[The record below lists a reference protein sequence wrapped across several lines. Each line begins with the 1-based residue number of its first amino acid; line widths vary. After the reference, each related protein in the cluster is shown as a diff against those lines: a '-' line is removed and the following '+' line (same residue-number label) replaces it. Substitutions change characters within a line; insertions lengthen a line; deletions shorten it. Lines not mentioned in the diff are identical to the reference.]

1 MVESDRSQKFAGTYR
16 KLFDTIERGVE
27 QCSTDLLQT
36 LLEEKYDQLKLGIDA
51 FTAASAQ
58 SRSKLT
64 TGTIVSIN
72 GKSITF
78 DQKEKD
84 LVLKISDIINLNELQ
99 CAALWHS
106 YKTDNH
112 EYVDQQ
118 NSVDIPLHENT
129 ELIMNIANFYFE
141 ERISLLECIQSLQ
154 RISSDSEHP
163 FNNIASSMVE
173 KLFEDSTNNIP
184 FVNKLLLQFSKLIR
198 SQVPTRTY
206 SFPGWSTAWA
216 KQNIKEQKAL
226 LEILFLFTITTSLSP
241 DFVVSVVQEF
251 EVNNFGRFQVCS
263 YALDTEGER
272 IREQVSCIS
281 ILIVVSM
288 IIPPYLTLDV
298 KLDPAAADASLIDSP
313 NAVAKINQIVL
324 HMGNSPE
331 HSAFLLAWSYF
342 LTCLRNAVDAAPS
355 LPSGYDQVK
364 LLLEGKQQ
372 VSFSVLADRS
382 FARAA
387 GFDAAEERTISIQQS
402 DHLERTLVGR
412 ALKLNVFDTINA
424 ILESNLCD
432 EDDVNSVG
440 YRVVIRLLLKSFLA
454 TTLPQFLPMESY
466 SSLINCFTLLYRDQP
481 MPCQDFWNEDVDQQ
495 NQYPLLTAALGR
507 FPVYFTH
514 LTDMLASLATTNELD
529 TRIDEKPVD
538 KVYEFMCALPTITV
552 VLKDTIFTS
561 AAVENDVPVVQV
573 DQNLQITPSLNYITG
588 ISIPR
593 QSRGILLSNTQDS
606 RIVQFAH
613 GCSGWHMLVSIL
625 ANSMQQTKP
634 AATVDVTDEDY
645 TLVGENPEAIISILN
660 LIYRVLSNS
669 PKLGPTLVDHVQKT
683 AAVPGRVYEVPIL
696 ISILC
701 DILSFSSG
709 IQQCPISIA
718 TLAIKCLTMLLPY
731 YRQYI
736 WPYLQKS
743 PLLPRI
749 TPIPGTGSM
758 IKLPFITS
766 RALNIQQIIA
776 KFECT
781 LGSYELL
788 LSFLDLVHGLVHD
801 IQSNWW
807 VREAAV
813 NLSPDAQAQMET
825 LYVCLHY
832 LMLEVFPSYSGWRYR
847 KVSERYL
854 IGIKLLSIFIVICNY
869 FRESN
874 QPSTSGLSL
883 GRIRDGIFSNFLYDG
898 GIYHVSP
905 LLDVVSDGAVMAN
918 ALYKSSH
925 IKEAQRTEELTAL
938 TLVFIK
944 ILLQRRLEHINEGTN
959 ISESTLERL
968 MLERTAS
975 GSCSD
980 FLLRIAKHINYRH
993 NIALP
998 IQATYVLTL
1007 LCRTTSAWK
1016 TVPSFVQYLGDTAE
1030 AHTIIRAYLE
1040 TAKDDSQN
1048 ETLLSAIWHLIST
1061 LLETQPSLAI
1071 LFLDCG
1077 DFIMPSPKSAV
1088 RQLGGQT
1095 LTQTTTVSNTESA
1108 IRAAISMLEKWSSL
1122 SLEKPSVVSNVLRF
1136 LSTFWQTAFDH
1147 YALVENTRSDSALWD
1162 VIGKILLN
1170 PSMEVDTSADI
1181 LESVDFLETDFG
1193 ENDHFDLSV
1202 RQLCCSNLSKA
1213 FALRVIAYEI
1223 HLTAGNEK
1231 SKNGN
1236 LSKILEALPGGLKA
1250 LLIKLSEP
1258 TRLSQMRQ
1266 EYIKN
1271 GFDSSL
1277 TDSVHH
1283 SAGVLLRTIGIEN
1296 TSALLF
1302 KSAVIGTGDDGAP
1315 GDIRQYGDSY
1325 LYNLRMT
1332 VSRVFPLYSDIK
1344 EKYNLADRDNM
1355 LITPKINAALEVERL
1370 SDGLLRKIIEANHNY
1385 SVVDSQL
1392 ILFRSFKS
1400 FIETCS
1406 HHASVLIWVEKNNID
1421 SFDNLHGFLSELI
1434 VQAKSE
1440 QRQDGVTLTS
1450 YSMLVHL
1457 IRNLI
1462 EDWIY
1467 LSKPTLSGTDDSA
1480 KQKYSSQVSQL
1491 LISLSDL
1498 LTRENLA
1505 YKDSVSDKTAVY
1517 FHRPLLEAVMLC
1529 IFTLRGTMES
1539 VNKNFLKSVEM
1550 QTCLGDVLSVVC
1562 DSFHVLSIKAL
1573 SYSAEGSTASEED
1586 VNRCIKDITI
1596 VTSLLQELV
1605 HERYG
1610 ILQEAWVF
1618 KFKAHHTIDNL
1629 LKLFYGGIDIMLN
1642 EIDSLNITPYAE
1654 IALYFLLTLANIPK
1668 AAEVLVTYH
1677 VFDTLTNN
1685 RLTTRLQQGTLDLF
1699 IRFGDK
1705 TKKEPGYVERNPLH
1719 SIWCQIL
1726 AVVSSLLRTNGKSD
1740 IVLKSTVNLL
1750 QICGPQ
1756 IGKAFEKANSS
1767 SDSLFALAPL
1777 ESLSMPLLE
1786 ELERINSVFFEL
1798 SKHLERIPNIAT
1810 NLFTSYKDC
1819 SLLLLQRYLYYFTHP
1834 SHMKAQLYRTDNTET
1849 TDHFMQ
1855 KTLRSI
1861 LTITHHMMTSLVVLS
1876 SSELVLTAPD
1886 IEWPFGNIIIY
1897 PNMRAS
1903 TDAEASFGTLVE
1915 CINASIVMINQWQD
1929 AKDEPLEQAL
1939 DVIQSCSLMLTSQA
1953 ALWVAKPDLSDE
1965 VRMGIAVDNI
1975 MDIVETLSKAATTM
1989 EKLVEKKIVGDIRL
2003 RIKLIYMLQTFLSE
2017 RFFEN

>member
-118 NSVDIPLHENT
+118 NSVDIPLHEKRFLSTFWQTAFDHYALVENT
-129 ELIMNIANFYFE
+129 
-141 ERISLLECIQSLQ
+141 R
-154 RISSDSEHP
+154 SDSALWDVIGKILLNPSMEVDTSADILESVNFLETDFGENDH
-163 FNNIASSMVE
+163 FDLSVRQLCCSNLSKAFALRVIAYEIHLTAGNE
-173 KLFEDSTNNIP
+173 KSKNGNLSKMLEALP
-184 FVNKLLLQFSKLIR
+184 GGLKALLVKLSE
-198 SQVPTRTY
+198 PTRLSHMRQEYIKNSFDSSLTDSVHHSAGVLLRTIGIEN

-529 TRIDEKPVD
+529 TRVDEKPVD
-538 KVYEFMCALPTITV
+538 KVYEFMSALPTITV

-593 QSRGILLSNTQDS
+593 QSRGILLSSTQDS

-645 TLVGENPEAIISILN
+645 TLIGENPEAIISILN

-709 IQQCPISIA
+709 IQQCPISIV

-788 LSFLDLVHGLVHD
+788 H
-801 IQSNWW
+801 
-807 VREAAV
+807 
-813 NLSPDAQAQMET
+813 
-825 LYVCLHY
+825 
-832 LMLEVFPSYSGWRYR
+832 
-847 KVSERYL
+847 
-854 IGIKLLSIFIVICNY
+854 
-869 FRESN
+869 
-874 QPSTSGLSL
+874 
-883 GRIRDGIFSNFLYDG
+883 
-898 GIYHVSP
+898 
-905 LLDVVSDGAVMAN
+905 
-918 ALYKSSH
+918 
-925 IKEAQRTEELTAL
+925 
-938 TLVFIK
+938 
-944 ILLQRRLEHINEGTN
+944 
-959 ISESTLERL
+959 
-968 MLERTAS
+968 
-975 GSCSD
+975 
-980 FLLRIAKHINYRH
+980 
-993 NIALP
+993 
-998 IQATYVLTL
+998 L
-1007 LCRTTSAWK
+1007 LC
-1016 TVPSFVQYLGDTAE
+1016 F
-1030 AHTIIRAYLE
+1030 
-1040 TAKDDSQN
+1040 
-1048 ETLLSAIWHLIST
+1048 
-1061 LLETQPSLAI
+1061 
-1071 LFLDCG
+1071 
-1077 DFIMPSPKSAV
+1077 
-1088 RQLGGQT
+1088 
-1095 LTQTTTVSNTESA
+1095 
-1108 IRAAISMLEKWSSL
+1108 SS
-1122 SLEKPSVVSNVLRF
+1122 
-1136 LSTFWQTAFDH
+1136 
-1147 YALVENTRSDSALWD
+1147 
-1162 VIGKILLN
+1162 
-1170 PSMEVDTSADI
+1170 
-1181 LESVDFLETDFG
+1181 
-1193 ENDHFDLSV
+1193 
-1202 RQLCCSNLSKA
+1202 
-1213 FALRVIAYEI
+1213 
-1223 HLTAGNEK
+1223 
-1231 SKNGN
+1231 
-1236 LSKILEALPGGLKA
+1236 
-1250 LLIKLSEP
+1250 
-1258 TRLSQMRQ
+1258 RL
-1266 EYIKN
+1266 
-1271 GFDSSL
+1271 
-1277 TDSVHH
+1277 
-1283 SAGVLLRTIGIEN
+1283 
-1296 TSALLF
+1296 
-1302 KSAVIGTGDDGAP
+1302 
-1315 GDIRQYGDSY
+1315 
-1325 LYNLRMT
+1325 
-1332 VSRVFPLYSDIK
+1332 
-1344 EKYNLADRDNM
+1344 
-1355 LITPKINAALEVERL
+1355 
-1370 SDGLLRKIIEANHNY
+1370 
-1385 SVVDSQL
+1385 
-1392 ILFRSFKS
+1392 
-1400 FIETCS
+1400 
-1406 HHASVLIWVEKNNID
+1406 
-1421 SFDNLHGFLSELI
+1421 
-1434 VQAKSE
+1434 
-1440 QRQDGVTLTS
+1440 
-1450 YSMLVHL
+1450 
-1457 IRNLI
+1457 
-1462 EDWIY
+1462 
-1467 LSKPTLSGTDDSA
+1467 
-1480 KQKYSSQVSQL
+1480 
-1491 LISLSDL
+1491 
-1498 LTRENLA
+1498 
-1505 YKDSVSDKTAVY
+1505 
-1517 FHRPLLEAVMLC
+1517 
-1529 IFTLRGTMES
+1529 
-1539 VNKNFLKSVEM
+1539 
-1550 QTCLGDVLSVVC
+1550 
-1562 DSFHVLSIKAL
+1562 
-1573 SYSAEGSTASEED
+1573 
-1586 VNRCIKDITI
+1586 
-1596 VTSLLQELV
+1596 
-1605 HERYG
+1605 
-1610 ILQEAWVF
+1610 
-1618 KFKAHHTIDNL
+1618 
-1629 LKLFYGGIDIMLN
+1629 
-1642 EIDSLNITPYAE
+1642 
-1654 IALYFLLTLANIPK
+1654 
-1668 AAEVLVTYH
+1668 
-1677 VFDTLTNN
+1677 
-1685 RLTTRLQQGTLDLF
+1685 
-1699 IRFGDK
+1699 
-1705 TKKEPGYVERNPLH
+1705 
-1719 SIWCQIL
+1719 
-1726 AVVSSLLRTNGKSD
+1726 
-1740 IVLKSTVNLL
+1740 
-1750 QICGPQ
+1750 
-1756 IGKAFEKANSS
+1756 
-1767 SDSLFALAPL
+1767 
-1777 ESLSMPLLE
+1777 
-1786 ELERINSVFFEL
+1786 
-1798 SKHLERIPNIAT
+1798 
-1810 NLFTSYKDC
+1810 
-1819 SLLLLQRYLYYFTHP
+1819 
-1834 SHMKAQLYRTDNTET
+1834 
-1849 TDHFMQ
+1849 
-1855 KTLRSI
+1855 
-1861 LTITHHMMTSLVVLS
+1861 
-1876 SSELVLTAPD
+1876 
-1886 IEWPFGNIIIY
+1886 
-1897 PNMRAS
+1897 
-1903 TDAEASFGTLVE
+1903 
-1915 CINASIVMINQWQD
+1915 
-1929 AKDEPLEQAL
+1929 
-1939 DVIQSCSLMLTSQA
+1939 
-1953 ALWVAKPDLSDE
+1953 
-1965 VRMGIAVDNI
+1965 
-1975 MDIVETLSKAATTM
+1975 
-1989 EKLVEKKIVGDIRL
+1989 
-2003 RIKLIYMLQTFLSE
+2003 
-2017 RFFEN
+2017 